1 MKSMNLKIRKMREND
16 LEPLYKLLSDSNVMR
31 FLEEPFNKN
40 QTIKFLKEAGIRK
53 SPLIYAVEKDD
64 CFIGYVIFHD
74 YDDLSY
80 EIGWVLYQSCWG
92 KGYASF
98 LTELLIEKAFKMNKQ
113 VVVECDSNQEV
124 TKHIATKFGF
134 EYSGTEDDLEV
145 YRLKPSN
152 CN

>member
-1 MKSMNLKIRKMREND
+1 MNLKIRKMREND

-40 QTIKFLKEAGIRK
+40 QTIKFLKEAAIRK

-92 KGYASF
+92 KGYASY
-98 LTELLIEKAFKMNKQ
+98 LTELLIGKAFKMNKQ
-113 VVVECDSNQEV
+113 VVIECDSNQEV

>member
-1 MKSMNLKIRKMREND
+1 MNLKIRKMREND

-31 FLEEPFNKN
+31 FLEEPFNKK
-40 QTIKFLKEAGIRK
+40 QTIKFLKEIGMRK
-53 SPLIYAVEKDD
+53 PPLIYAVEKDD

-92 KGYASF
+92 KGYASY

-113 VVVECDSNQEV
+113 VVIECDSNQEV